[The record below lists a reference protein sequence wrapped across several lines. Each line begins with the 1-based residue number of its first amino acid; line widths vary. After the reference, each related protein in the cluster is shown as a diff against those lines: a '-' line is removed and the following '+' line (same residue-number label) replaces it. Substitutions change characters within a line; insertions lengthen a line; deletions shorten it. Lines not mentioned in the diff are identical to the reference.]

1 MQTRDYDLVD
11 SLWDEIVAAHKELG
25 LVSLLANLESKSS
38 SDPIIPIIAESHPDL
53 LFLLVWLSRK
63 DTILWLTNLPD
74 LSQFR
79 FFPSR
84 AQRQIFL
91 TFFFYEVPY

>member
-38 SDPIIPIIAESHPDL
+38 SDP
-53 LFLLVWLSRK
+53 SRK

-74 LSQFR
+74 ETQFR

-84 AQRQIFL
+84 VQRQIFL